1 MTEQPVDSAI
11 TRTEYKINKQK
22 LQELFSYHPAFTPEI
37 KNKYD
42 IVDNSFMDLVLSL
55 SEVITNP
62 EELNMLLRQLQ
73 QLKMQAKQAV
83 TNESIDLDY
92 KDIYETE

>member
-1 MTEQPVDSAI
+1 
-11 TRTEYKINKQK
+11 
-22 LQELFSYHPAFTPEI
+22 
-37 KNKYD
+37 
-42 IVDNSFMDLVLSL
+42 MDLVLSL